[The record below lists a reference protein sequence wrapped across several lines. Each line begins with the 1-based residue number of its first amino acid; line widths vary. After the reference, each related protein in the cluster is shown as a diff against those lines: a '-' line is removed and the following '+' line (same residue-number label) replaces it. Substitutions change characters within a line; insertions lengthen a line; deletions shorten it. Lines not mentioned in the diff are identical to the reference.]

1 MLLLCNTHSAL
12 TTIGVKGRGGKKK
25 VEFDLYSHL
34 WDKRTSK
41 ESAHLVAS
49 SVDSLL

>member
-1 MLLLCNTHSAL
+1 MHVLFAL
-12 TTIGVKGRGGKKK
+12 ATISVKGTRVKK

-41 ESAHLVAS
+41 ESAHLDAS

>member
-1 MLLLCNTHSAL
+1 MGTAGELAAL
-12 TTIGVKGRGGKKK
+12 RGRGGGKKK
-25 VEFDLYSHL
+25 MEFDFYSHL

>member
-1 MLLLCNTHSAL
+1 M
-12 TTIGVKGRGGKKK
+12 GGK